1 MAFFSSAID
10 TLRGV
15 VVVVGGGSAQADN
28 FWGGGLIFTPPPLS
42 FLCCF
47 FWFLTDWLT
56 NWLKELLIGGIMG
69 NLEGLFDTVNAQVG
83 EIAAQVGTTPA
94 AWHAGVFSLIR
105 QLSETVILPIAGM
118 VLTFVATYEL
128 IQMLLE
134 KNNMHEVDVANLYK
148 WMFKTACAILILS
161 NTFNIVMAVFDVSQS
176 VIAQAGGL
184 IQGSTD
190 VSADML
196 AELET
201 SLEAM
206 DLGPLLGLWLQ
217 SALIGFTMK
226 AMGIIIFVLVYGRML
241 EIYLLTSLAHCF
253 LLYAVQNGQ
262 YLPAHF
268 RRALEGGAYGRTFNL
283 GTKCP
288 EVPGFPGG
296 AVPYGRHRG
305 PALPAPTL
313 GGYALDR
320 SALWHDP
327 QLLGCAP
334 LPLRSFGRRCAGRS
348 SRRVRCCSLLNA
360 PMTRCWGPPTS
371 PCSAMSGYGTRA
383 GVLAFLNAS
392 RAPLKKDGEYSGVLS
407 KLPLQSA
414 VRAGQALQENR

>member
-1 MAFFSSAID
+1 MD
-10 TLRGV
+10 
-15 VVVVGGGSAQADN
+15 
-28 FWGGGLIFTPPPLS
+28 
-42 FLCCF
+42 
-47 FWFLTDWLT
+47 FLTDWLT

-69 NLEGLFDTVNAQVG
+69 NLEGLFDTVNTQVG

-241 EIYLLTSLAHCF
+241 EIYRASRSAACHPQ
-253 LLYAVQNGQ
+253 AVRG
-262 YLPAHF
+262 HF
-268 RRALEGGAYGRTFNL
+268 GN
-283 GTKCP
+283 
-288 EVPGFPGG
+288 
-296 AVPYGRHRG
+296 
-305 PALPAPTL
+305 PAL
-313 GGYALDR
+313 
-320 SALWHDP
+320 
-327 QLLGCAP
+327 
-334 LPLRSFGRRCAGRS
+334 
-348 SRRVRCCSLLNA
+348 
-360 PMTRCWGPPTS
+360 
-371 PCSAMSGYGTRA
+371 
-383 GVLAFLNAS
+383 AS
-392 RAPLKKDGEYSGVLS
+392 R
-407 KLPLQSA
+407 
-414 VRAGQALQENR
+414 